1 MLEPTRLSGF
11 RVRHKSIV
19 VQSLWT
25 SVAVIVVEVVL
36 LLLSPW
42 MPGLRDWQVRLI
54 VAAVVA
60 LVVGALIGGWVNRS
74 WQQRLARLVH
84 TTQAWLRGTLDLR
97 VGDAGRDE
105 LALLAGQLDT
115 LAEHLE
121 QDEQDLARLR
131 EQSTRATDQ
140 VRALA
145 VDEERERLARELHDG
160 VKQHLFSL
168 SMTSS
173 ALRTRLEGQDTG
185 PEVDEM
191 VREVE
196 TTAKMVQRSLTR
208 LIEDLRPAPL
218 QEQGLAKALN
228 DYTLLFGAREHVLVY
243 LDAQGND
250 ALLPPSVAEAL
261 YRVAQEALHNTARHA
276 RATRVDVRLSCF
288 PEQVTLELR
297 DNGTGFDVAQ
307 TRKGLGLGNMQDRM
321 VSVGGRLEIH
331 SVVGSGTR
339 IRAEVRLTASRET
352 HPGITPMDKDRPRLT
367 VENWSW
373 LGQRLVIPV
382 GQTWPW
388 LPADQV
394 HLRRPMIDASTGPV
408 LVDRRRGPLLV
419 TERTLLQD
427 QRGVVLARIRH
438 RRWGYEWRTEGGTLW
453 ALRHV
458 RGPQGAMRVVL
469 MRNKQPLAAMQH
481 QGRLLSTWSE
491 IIYDDAGYG
500 LACSADVSGECALV
514 DVAGEPV
521 LSISGYKPAYI
532 ALYRPVALPLLVMAA
547 VRVLE
552 ERGPSREITQSES

>member
-1 MLEPTRLSGF
+1 MEPTRPSG
-11 RVRHKSIV
+11 VRFQHKNII

-25 SVAVIVVEVVL
+25 AVAVVVVEVVL

-42 MPGLRDWQVRLI
+42 MLGLQGWQVRLI

-74 WQQRLARLVH
+74 WHQRLERLAH

-97 VGDAGRDE
+97 VGDFGRDE
-105 LALLAGQLDT
+105 LGLLAGQLDT

-173 ALRTRLEGQDTG
+173 ALRARLEGQDTG
-185 PEVDEM
+185 LEVAEM

-196 TTAKMVQRSLTR
+196 TTSKMVQRSLTR

-218 QEQGLAKALN
+218 QEQGLEKALN
-228 DYTLLFGAREHVLVY
+228 DYTLLFGAREHILVY

-261 YRVAQEALHNTARHA
+261 YRVAQEALHNIARHA

-307 TRKGLGLGNMQDRM
+307 TRTGLGLGNMQDRM

-331 SVVGSGTR
+331 SAVGSGTR
-339 IRAEVRLTASRET
+339 IRAEVRLTMSREA
-352 HPGITPMDKDRPRLT
+352 HPGIASMDRDRPRLT

-394 HLRRPMIDASTGPV
+394 HLRRPVVDPGTGPV
-408 LVDRRRGPLLV
+408 LVDRRRGPLLIR
-419 TERTLLQD
+419 ERILLQD
-427 QRGVVLARIRH
+427 QRGVVLAQIRH
-438 RRWGYEWRTEGGTLW
+438 HRWGYEWRADGVRW
-453 ALRHV
+453 ALQHV
-458 RGPQGAMRVVL
+458 RGPRGTMRVVL
-469 MRNKQPLAAMQH
+469 VRNKQPLAAMQH

-491 IIYDDAGYG
+491 IIFDGAGYG
-500 LACSADVSGECALV
+500 LACSADTSGECALV
-514 DVAGEPV
+514 DGAGEPV

-532 ALYRPVALPLLVMAA
+532 ALQRPVALPLLVMAA

-552 ERGPSREITQSES
+552 ERGPSREITEPGS